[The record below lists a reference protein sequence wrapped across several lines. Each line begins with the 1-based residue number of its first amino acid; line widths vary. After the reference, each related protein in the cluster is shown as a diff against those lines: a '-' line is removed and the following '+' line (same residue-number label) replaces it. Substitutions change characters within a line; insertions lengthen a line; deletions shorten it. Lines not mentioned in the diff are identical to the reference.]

1 GHLRRAPSGAHSCCL
16 DGVCEGNSREARE
29 CTYKTFRNQACY
41 DAARSLNVQGMSVQV
56 RRGKCFE
63 KACQALWPG
72 EA

>member
-1 GHLRRAPSGAHSCCL
+1 GAHSCCL

-41 DAARSLNVQGMSVQV
+41 DAARSLNVQGMGVQV

-63 KACQALWPG
+63 KA
-72 EA
+72 